1 PRAPQGGGAQG
12 GPDPRGEAGTGL
24 GCRAGR
30 GARARR
36 PDRPAAPRARPGDRA
51 RGRPVVS
58 RPPGPLA
65 ASPVRLDRRAA
76 HRPVRVPRPAPP
88 ARRHPAARAAPRQ
101 EDPTMRYRVPFS
113 PDRPESRY
121 KARVQ
126 FVRSFI
132 GEGAGGTLY
141 TTPRGSLA
149 IEFDAPS
156 AADARRELARRIRP
170 LDPRPVRGASLPL
183 YASANYRAGLP
194 DWARRREHPAPA
206 WWDDGALLALARRLP
221 LFRDQLV
228 ADLVGDVR

>member
-1 PRAPQGGGAQG
+1 VIQ
-12 GPDPRGEAGTGL
+12 
-24 GCRAGR
+24 
-30 GARARR
+30 
-36 PDRPAAPRARPGDRA
+36 
-51 RGRPVVS
+51 
-58 RPPGPLA
+58 
-65 ASPVRLDRRAA
+65 
-76 HRPVRVPRPAPP
+76 
-88 ARRHPAARAAPRQ
+88 
-101 EDPTMRYRVPFS
+101 YRVPFS
-113 PDRPESRY
+113 PDRPGSRW

-126 FVRSFI
+126 FVRSII

-170 LDPRPVRGASLPL
+170 LDPRPVRGASLL
-183 YASANYRAGLP
+183 IYATAHYRAGLP

-206 WWDDGALLALARRLP
+206 WWDDGALSALARRLP